1 MESANRA
8 GATLFMNFELTDYSR
23 AIQAILAP
31 AEAGR
36 RLMPLAPER
45 PLPGDG
51 LERLQ
56 QTSTQALFDAAP
68 ASDAFAECVESA
80 LYLYF
85 SDLDRSHRISQNIG
99 STTGSF
105 LHGIMHRQEPDFSN
119 AKYWFRRVPSHPVYA
134 ILRDAAL
141 DELPPEAGLRN
152 SIESHAEW
160 DASWMID
167 QCEAARR
174 NGDRELEKELLVVQR
189 LEWQLLFDYCYGH
202 AVGRER

>member
-1 MESANRA
+1 
-8 GATLFMNFELTDYSR
+8 MNFELTNYSP
-23 AIQAILAP
+23 AIQAILEP

-45 PLPGDG
+45 PFSSDG
-51 LERLQ
+51 LERLR
-56 QTSTQALFDAAP
+56 QTSTQALFEKAP
-68 ASDAFAECVESA
+68 TCDVFAQCVESA

-134 ILRDAAL
+134 ALRDAAL
-141 DELPPEAGLRN
+141 SELPPDAGLRN
-152 SIESHAEW
+152 SIGSRPEW
-160 DASWMID
+160 DPYWMVD

-174 NGDRELEKELLVVQR
+174 NSDRELEKELLIVQN
-189 LEWQLLFDYCYGH
+189 LEWQLLFDYCY
-202 AVGRER
+202 AQATGRE